1 MIRVA
6 PHRIS
11 PDQRGAAAVEFALV
25 APVLLMLVFGIFDV
39 GHNMYTS
46 SMLQGSIQQA
56 ARRATIQGSDDATL
70 DALVTQ
76 AVHSVSPYATL
87 EFSRTAYTNFS
98 DISRPEDF
106 TDIDSDGTCN
116 NGEAYEDT
124 NGNGTW
130 DVDRGVEGQGSARDA
145 VLYRVTTTYRRLFP
159 VAQFIPG
166 QTDDFTLETQTV
178 LRNQPFSLQAMDAAP
193 VLGNC
198 T

>member
-1 MIRVA
+1 MIRAALLRV
-6 PHRIS
+6 RS
-11 PDQRGAAAVEFALV
+11 DQRGATAVEFALV
-25 APVLLMLVFGIFDV
+25 APVLLMMVFGIFDI
-39 GHNMYTS
+39 GHNMYTT

-56 ARRATIQGSDDATL
+56 ARRATIEGADEATA

-76 AVHSVSPYATL
+76 AVHSISPYAEL

-98 DISRPEDF
+98 DVSRPEDF
-106 TDIDSDGTCN
+106 TDMDSDGTCN
-116 NGEAYEDT
+116 NGEAFEDT

-130 DVDRGVEGQGSARDA
+130 DTDRGVDGQGSARDA

-166 QTDDFTLETQTV
+166 QTEDITLETQTV
-178 LRNQPFSLQAMDAAP
+178 LRNQPFSMQAVNAAP

-198 T
+198 V